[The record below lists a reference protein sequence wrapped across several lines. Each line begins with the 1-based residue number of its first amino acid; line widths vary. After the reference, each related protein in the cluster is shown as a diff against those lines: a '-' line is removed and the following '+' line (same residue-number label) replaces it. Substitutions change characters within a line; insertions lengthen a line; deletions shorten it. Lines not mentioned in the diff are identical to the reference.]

1 MREFSFENPR
11 ETHRARLHDIIAHA
25 FGLNAED
32 VARWLQRA
40 GEEHVRALLRND
52 EVVGGLLEIPMG
64 QYFGGRSVSMLGV
77 AAVAIAATER
87 GQGLAA
93 RMMVEML
100 RAAKQ
105 RNFAISTLY
114 AASVTL
120 YRRAGYERAGAR
132 YCFRVDPRHLEVGRE
147 KEISVRE
154 IDPKLIQESGL
165 PAELRALYT
174 RFASRSPGFLDRG
187 PYCWT
192 RVVQPRGL
200 STKTFAF
207 YNQSMLEGYVV
218 LAHIMPPSGFPTAV
232 QLTDFAATSP
242 RAVRAIQRF
251 LIEYRSLADVVKW
264 EGGPNELFAN
274 MLPERHIDVT
284 LSDYFLVRIVDPMRA
299 LAQRGYPVGER
310 SGVTFELE
318 DASLPE
324 NSGRYDLGGGGKL
337 VRLNERGLAALY
349 SGMSPTHVLADAGWL
364 EADEETQQLLDAWF
378 AGPLPTMR
386 DHF

>member
-1 MREFSFENPR
+1 MTISFENPR
-11 ETHRARLHDIIAHA
+11 ETQRARLHDIIAHA

-40 GEEHVRALLRND
+40 GEQHVRTLLRSD

-100 RAAKQ
+100 RAAKA
-105 RNFAISTLY
+105 RHFAISTLY

-132 YCFRVDPRHLEVGRE
+132 YGFRVDPRHIEVARE
-147 KEISVRE
+147 KEIAVRE
-154 IDPKLIQESGL
+154 VDTANGL
-165 PAELRALYT
+165 PEELRALYT

-200 STKTFAF
+200 ATKTFAF
-207 YNQSMLEGYVV
+207 YNKSHLEGYVV
-218 LAHIMPPSGFPTAV
+218 LAHVMPPTGFPTAL
-232 QLTDFAATSP
+232 QLTDFAATTP
-242 RAVRAIQRF
+242 RAVRAMQRF
-251 LIEYRSLADVVKW
+251 LVEYRSLADVVKW
-264 EGGPNELFAN
+264 EGGPNELFAT
-274 MLPERHIDVT
+274 MLPERHIDVS
-284 LSDYFLVRIVDPMRA
+284 LSDYFLVRIVDPALA
-299 LAQRGYPVGER
+299 LAQRGYPVGQR
-310 SGVTFELE
+310 PGVTFELQ
-318 DASLPE
+318 DGSLPE
-324 NSGRYDLGGGGKL
+324 NSGRYDLGGGGRL
-337 VRLNERGLAALY
+337 VRIDERGLAALY